1 MDPSDPAPL
10 VLTTEEL
17 LPILD
22 HLSTSRSHTASGS
35 LLAIHSPIP
44 LALLESTLD
53 LLAQVQIED
62 ERMDRVQKVDGEKRG
77 KKRDTWGSLV
87 GMMRMTVSSDCI
99 SSCFISWDFATP
111 VVCVSPS
118 STDYSTYIGIRF
130 PYTLP
135 SI

>member
-10 VLTTEEL
+10 VLTAEEL

-53 LLAQVQIED
+53 LLTQVQIED
-62 ERMDRVQKVDGEKRG
+62 ERMDGLQKVDGEKRG

-87 GMMRMTVSSDCI
+87 GMMRMTVSSTCT
-99 SSCFISWDFATP
+99 SSCLIS
-111 VVCVSPS
+111 
-118 STDYSTYIGIRF
+118 GIRC
-130 PYTLP
+130 PDDAR
-135 SI
+135 SIQLY